1 MSGTIP
7 ERVDENRRP
16 ERLIDLGSAIGNPIA
31 RTLFRLIKR
40 PVEHAFSL
48 STINQM
54 YSLASPSAGD
64 RSYFATALRA
74 SGVCYDIDPADVA
87 KIPASGPLVVVANH
101 PFGAADGLIMG
112 DILTQARPDFRLL
125 ANELLHRI
133 PEFRPWILPVNV
145 LGGTGAVQHNA
156 SQLRLAIKWLAQG
169 GVLGIFPAGT
179 VSHLRV
185 SQGCITDPAWN
196 RTVAVLI
203 RRTGATV
210 ITMFF
215 EGHNSLTF
223 QLSGL
228 VHPRLRTALLPSE
241 FLKRSRS
248 RVSVRIGRPIEPH
261 KIARYSDDRTLTEYL
276 RFKTY
281 MLQWREGAIRPRF
294 APTEPEVRPQ
304 PLRSALPSRC
314 LRDEV
319 TSLPATARLAAQG
332 DFQVFVAGQDEIPSL
347 LIEIGRLREQT
358 FRAAHEGTGQACD
371 LDRFDRHYLHL
382 FLWNAARH
390 EIVGSYRLG
399 RVDHILPKW
408 GADGLYTRT
417 LFKFK
422 PGFLQRMGPALE
434 LGRSFVRVE
443 YQGQAEPLALLWRGI
458 GEYLVRN
465 AECKILFGPVSIS
478 RAYAGLSRR
487 LMVEFLSK
495 LRGDHELASLVKPR
509 NPPRGRLT
517 RLERDTLAA
526 LVRDTEDMSALV
538 SDIEA
543 DRKGL
548 PVLLRHYLRLGA
560 SLLSFNLDEDFG
572 NCIDGLIIVDLRA
585 TDPRLLRRYMGST
598 GYEQYARVA
607 GDAPMG
613 RVA

>member
-1 MSGTIP
+1 MSGSIP
-7 ERVDENRRP
+7 ERAGENRRP
-16 ERLIDLGSAIGNPIA
+16 ERLIDLGAGISNPIG

-40 PVEHAFSL
+40 PVEYAFSL
-48 STINQM
+48 STINQI
-54 YSLASPSAGD
+54 YSLASPSAAD

-74 SGVCYDIDPADVA
+74 SGVSYDIDPTDVA

-125 ANELLHRI
+125 ANELLQRI

-156 SQLRLAIKWLAQG
+156 SQLRLAMKWLAQG
-169 GVLGIFPAGT
+169 GALGIFPAGT

-185 SQGCITDPAWN
+185 SQGCITDPAWK

-261 KIARYSDDRTLTEYL
+261 KIARYQDDRTLTEYL

-294 APTEPEVRPQ
+294 APSEPGVRPQ
-304 PLRSALPSRC
+304 PLRDALPSRC

-319 TSLPATARLAAQG
+319 TALPETARLAAQG
-332 DFQVFVAGQDEIPSL
+332 ELQVFVAGQHEIPSL
-347 LIEIGRLREQT
+347 LIEIGRLREHT

-371 LDRFDRHYLHL
+371 LDRFDQHYLHL

-390 EIVGSYRLG
+390 EVVGSYRLG
-399 RVDHILPKW
+399 RADHILPKW

-434 LGRSFVRVE
+434 LGRSFVRPE

-487 LMVEFLSK
+487 LMMESLSK
-495 LRGDHELASLVKPR
+495 LRGGHELASLVKPR

-517 RLERDTLAA
+517 RWERDILAA

-585 TDPRLLRRYMGST
+585 TDPRLLRRYMGPT

-613 RVA
+613 RLA

>member
-1 MSGTIP
+1 MSGSIP
-7 ERVDENRRP
+7 ERAGESRRP
-16 ERLIDLGSAIGNPIA
+16 ERLIDLGAGISNPIG

-40 PVEHAFSL
+40 PVEHVFSL
-48 STINQM
+48 STINQI

-74 SGVCYDIDPADVA
+74 SGVSYDIDPTDVA

-125 ANELLHRI
+125 ANELLQRI

-156 SQLRLAIKWLAQG
+156 SQLRLAMKWLAQG
-169 GVLGIFPAGT
+169 GALGIFPAGT

-215 EGHNSLTF
+215 EGHNSLKF

-261 KIARYSDDRTLTEYL
+261 KIARYPDDRTLTEYL

-281 MLQWREGAIRPRF
+281 MLQWRESAIRPRF
-294 APTEPEVRPQ
+294 APSEPEIRPQ
-304 PLRSALPSRC
+304 PLRDALPSRC

-319 TSLPATARLAAQG
+319 TALPATARLAAQG
-332 DFQVFVAGQDEIPSL
+332 DFQVFVAAQHEIPSL

-358 FRAAHEGTGQACD
+358 FRAAHGGTGQACD

-390 EIVGSYRLG
+390 EVVGSYRLG

-434 LGRSFVRVE
+434 LGRSFVRPE

-487 LMVEFLSK
+487 LMVEFLSQ

-572 NCIDGLIIVDLRA
+572 NCIDGLIIVDLRGA
-585 TDPRLLRRYMGST
+585 CGGNCVVAAPEFEVDR
-598 GYEQYARVA
+598 QVA
-607 GDAPMG
+607 GKG
-613 RVA
+613 IEHVARN

>member
-1 MSGTIP
+1 MPGSIP
-7 ERVDENRRP
+7 DRADENRRP
-16 ERLIDLGSAIGNPIA
+16 ERLIDLGSGIGNPIA

-48 STINQM
+48 STINQL
-54 YSLASPSAGD
+54 YSLASPSATD
-64 RSYFATALRA
+64 HSYFATALRA
-74 SGVCYDIDPADVA
+74 SGVSYDVDPMDLA
-87 KIPASGPLVVVANH
+87 KIPASGPLIVVANH

-125 ANELLHRI
+125 ANEMLHRI
-133 PEFRPWILPVNV
+133 PEFHPWILPVNV
-145 LGGTGAVQHNA
+145 LDGAGAVPHNV
-156 SQLRLAIKWLAQG
+156 SQLRLAMKWLAQG

-185 SQGCITDPAWN
+185 RQGCITDPAWN
-196 RTVAVLI
+196 RTVAVLL
-203 RRTGATV
+203 RRTGAAA
-210 ITMFF
+210 IALFF
-215 EGHNSLTF
+215 EGRNSLAF

-241 FLKRSRS
+241 FLKRGRCP
-248 RVSVRIGRPIEPH
+248 VSVRIGRPIEPH

-281 MLQWREGAIRPRF
+281 MLQWREGAVRPRF
-294 APTEPEVRPQ
+294 APSETGIRPQ

-319 TSLPATARLAAQG
+319 TSLPAAARLAAQG
-332 DFQVFVAGQDEIPSL
+332 DYQVFVASQREIPSL
-347 LIEIGRLREQT
+347 LVEIGRLRELT

-371 LDRFDRHYLHL
+371 LDRFDQHYLHL
-382 FLWNAARH
+382 FLWNAARC
-390 EIVGSYRLG
+390 EIVGGYRLG
-399 RVDHILPKW
+399 RVDHILPK
-408 GADGLYTRT
+408 GGGDSLYSST

-434 LGRSFVRVE
+434 LGRSFVRPE

-465 AECKILFGPVSIS
+465 AECKTLFGPVSIS

-495 LRGDHELASLVKPR
+495 LRGDHELGSLVKPR
-509 NPPRGRLT
+509 NPPRERLS

-526 LVRDTEDMSALV
+526 LVRDTEDISALV

-560 SLLSFNLDEDFG
+560 SLLSFNLDADFG

-585 TDPRLLRRYMGST
+585 ADPRLLRRYMGPT